1 MLIFFLRFCSQISKI
16 FSISSFTSFYHNI
29 KPIPWTEELLLLLV
43 GSHKGRIIFSL
54 ACIQSLKGF
63 NLAPTMAQ
71 ENGMHGRLVTCL
83 VDIWLNHQLSQNY
96 DLWHVSTHTHTHT
109 HTQTY
114 THSNSK
120 HAPFLNT
127 PEFTMTVITLNK
139 IGIWNQVLKKRE
151 LYWDS

>member
-1 MLIFFLRFCSQISKI
+1 MLIFFLRFCSQISKPS
-16 FSISSFTSFYHNI
+16 SISSFASFYHNI
-29 KPIPWTEELLLLLV
+29 KPIPWTKELLLLLV

-63 NLAPTMAQ
+63 NLASTMAQ

-96 DLWHVSTHTHTHT
+96 DLWHVSTHTLKLVLTAIV
-109 HTQTY
+109 
-114 THSNSK
+114 NM
-120 HAPFLNT
+120 PLFLNT
-127 PEFTMTVITLNK
+127 PEFTMTVITLNR
-139 IGIWNQVLKKRE
+139 IGIRNQVLETRG

>member
-1 MLIFFLRFCSQISKI
+1 MLIFFLRFCSQISKPS
-16 FSISSFTSFYHNI
+16 SISSFASFYHNI

-63 NLAPTMAQ
+63 NLASTMAQ

-96 DLWHVSTHTHTHT
+96 DLWHVSTHTHT
-109 HTQTY
+109 QTC

-139 IGIWNQVLKKRE
+139 IGIRNQVLETRG